1 MTISNVFSD
10 SSELHPRLQ
19 ARSFAACADGHLG
32 LREQE
37 NVAREPESKEKQPQ
51 MVRPDALKG
60 EDPQHIMGDLQRID
74 GMKLNAPNTL
84 MLGEKVL
91 RNKRSSVAQS
101 LTLSQVEV
109 PSAILK
115 HPARHPSKKV
125 PDVPLGSAPE
135 PSDIGGIHR
144 CCM

>member
-51 MVRPDALKG
+51 MVRPDALRG

-74 GMKLNAPNTL
+74 GMKLNTPNTL

-101 LTLSQVEV
+101 LTLSQVEQQ
-109 PSAILK
+109 SYSTK
-115 HPARHPSKKV
+115 QG
-125 PDVPLGSAPE
+125 GSYLAE
-135 PSDIGGIHR
+135 TSR
-144 CCM
+144 